1 MESELRPDYLNPP
14 PNPALETPPP
24 ELAEQQSPKPDKVP
38 SAPARFLQAGLRFI
52 SGNVRFPDRKRPGM
66 LSYDVDEVPPPALS
80 AALAFQQVLAMSI
93 SWIYVIVAVDSMGG
107 SRIDAQNLLRISM
120 IASGLATILQARG
133 GMLGSGYLCPA
144 SCSLTY
150 LAPTILAGRMGGF
163 PLIFGMTAINGLFTA
178 GLSRC
183 LRFLRILFPPDV
195 TGLIVSIVGIQ
206 LVAIGCPK
214 LLGRSPDHP
223 GASPQAAL
231 LGLITL
237 VAMIAPSVW
246 SKGKLRMFPIV
257 VGLAVGYVAVIFMGM
272 LSWAEIRAQWAQPLF
287 GIPHRAVYGMAFRP
301 SLLIPFFVIGIAATL
316 KTVGDVTL
324 CQKMNDSDWER
335 TDLKSASGGV
345 MANSL
350 GTIFSGLLGGV
361 AQNNASSCL
370 GLELATGV
378 TSRSIALPAGLIVI
392 ALAFIPGLAATF
404 SIMPA
409 PLMGALLIYSTCFLL
424 LGGLQVMTARM
435 LDARRIFAVGIALAF
450 GLSVEIAPEL
460 YRAVPELLRPVFASS
475 TALATVIA
483 VALGLLFRLGLHKNS
498 SIQLRAGQNNLDVI
512 NRFMEEQGA
521 AWGMR
526 QVVVSRAA
534 NAIYEFV
541 TNSGNLQ
548 LRSDLIGVTAQFDE
562 FHLDVEI
569 DYDGPVIELSDH
581 MPTMEELANGTGVAK
596 MAQYVIRA
604 SADNVRV
611 KPRGTHSTVFLHFEH

>member
-1 MESELRPDYLNPP
+1 LGSELRPDYPF
-14 PNPALETPPP
+14 PPP
-24 ELAEQQSPKPDKVP
+24 EPALATPQPAHAEEGIPKPGAVATSPKGL
-38 SAPARFLQAGLRFI
+38 LQACFRFI
-52 SGNVRFPDRKRPGM
+52 SGDARFSERKRPGI
-66 LSYDVDEVPPPALS
+66 LTYDVDEVPPAPLT

-93 SWIYVIVAVDSMGG
+93 GWIYVIVAVDSIGG
-107 SRIDAQNLLRISM
+107 SRIDAQNLLRMSM
-120 IASGLATILQARG
+120 LASGIATILQARG
-133 GMLGSGYLCPA
+133 GLLGSGYLCPA

-178 GLSRC
+178 GLSRF

-214 LLGRSPDHP
+214 LLGRSSDHP
-223 GASPQAAL
+223 GASPEAAL

-237 VAMIAPSVW
+237 VAMVAPTIW
-246 SKGKLRMFPIV
+246 SKGKLKLFPVFI
-257 VGLAVGYVAVIFMGM
+257 GLAVGYIAAILMGM
-272 LSWAEIRAQWAQPLF
+272 LSWADIQAQWAQPLI
-287 GIPHRAVYGMAFRP
+287 GIPHRAAFGIAFRP

-378 TSRSIALPAGLIVI
+378 TSRAIALPAGLIVI

-404 SIMPA
+404 AIMPA

-460 YRAVPELLRPVFASS
+460 YRNVPELLQPVFASS

-483 VALGLLFRLGLHKNS
+483 VALGLLFRLGLQKTS
-498 SIQLRAGQNNLDVI
+498 SIQLHAGENNLDTI
-512 NRFMEEQGA
+512 SRFMEEQGA

-526 QVVVSRAA
+526 QVVVSRATD
-534 NAIYEFV
+534 AIYEFI

-548 LRSDLIGVTAQFDE
+548 LRSDLFTVTSQFDE

-569 DYDGPVIELSDH
+569 EYDGPPIELSDR
-581 MPTMEELANGTGVAK
+581 MPTMEEIANGTGVAM
-596 MAQYVIRA
+596 MAQYIIRA
-604 SADNVRV
+604 SADHVRI
-611 KPRGTHSTVFLHFEH
+611 KPRGTHSTVMLHFEH

>member
-1 MESELRPDYLNPP
+1 MGSELGHEYLVPP
-14 PNPALETPPP
+14 PKSDLEVSPAGQP
-24 ELAEQQSPKPDKVP
+24 ADSPKPDAAA
-38 SAPARFLQAGLRFI
+38 SAPVRLIRACLRFI
-52 SGNVRFPDRKRPGM
+52 SGDARFPERKRPGA
-66 LSYDVDEVPPPALS
+66 LDYDVDEVPPPSLTF
-80 AALAFQQVLAMSI
+80 ALAFQQVLAMSI
-93 SWIYVIVAVDSMGG
+93 GWIYVIVAVDSIGG

-120 IASGLATILQARG
+120 LASGVATILQARG
-133 GMLGSGYLCPA
+133 GLLGSGYLCPA
-144 SCSLTY
+144 TCSLTY

-178 GLSRC
+178 GLSRF

-214 LLGRSPDHP
+214 LLGRSLAHP
-223 GASPQAAL
+223 GASPHAAL
-231 LGLITL
+231 LGFITL
-237 VAMIAPSVW
+237 VAMIAPTVW
-246 SKGKLRMFPIV
+246 SKGKLKLFPIFI
-257 VGLAVGYVAVIFMGM
+257 GLAVGYIAAIPMGM
-272 LSWAEIRAQWAQPLF
+272 ISWADIQAQWTQPF
-287 GIPHRAVYGMAFRP
+287 IGMPHRAAYGMTFRP
-301 SLLIPFFVIGIAATL
+301 SLLIPFLIIGIAATL

-378 TSRSIALPAGLIVI
+378 TSRAIALPAGLIVI

-404 SIMPA
+404 AIMP
-409 PLMGALLIYSTCFLL
+409 PPIMGAELIYSTCFLL
-424 LGGLQVMTARM
+424 LGGLQLMTARM
-435 LDARRIFAVGIALAF
+435 LDSRRIFAVGIALAF

-460 YRAVPELLRPVFASS
+460 YRTVPDILQPIFASS

-483 VALGLLFRLGLHKNS
+483 VALGLLFRLGLHKTS
-498 SIQLRAGQNNLDVI
+498 SIQLRAGDNNLDTI
-512 NRFMEEQGA
+512 NRFMEEHGA

-534 NAIYEFV
+534 DAVYEFV

-548 LRSDLIGVTAQFDE
+548 LSSDLLTVTAQFDE

-569 DYDGPVIELSDH
+569 DYDGPPIELSDR
-581 MPTMEELANGTGVAK
+581 MPTMEELANGTGVAM
-596 MAQYVIRA
+596 MAQYIIRA
-604 SADNVRV
+604 SADQVRV
-611 KPRGTHSTVFLHFEH
+611 KPRGTHSAVLLHFEH

>member
-1 MESELRPDYLNPP
+1 
-14 PNPALETPPP
+14 
-24 ELAEQQSPKPDKVP
+24 
-38 SAPARFLQAGLRFI
+38 
-52 SGNVRFPDRKRPGM
+52 
-66 LSYDVDEVPPPALS
+66 
-80 AALAFQQVLAMSI
+80 MSI
-93 SWIYVIVAVDSMGG
+93 GWIYVIVAVDSIGG

-120 IASGLATILQARG
+120 LASGVATILQARG
-133 GMLGSGYLCPA
+133 GLLGSGYLCPA
-144 SCSLTY
+144 TCSLTY

-178 GLSRC
+178 GLSRF

-214 LLGRSPDHP
+214 LLGRSLAHP
-223 GASPQAAL
+223 GASPHAAL
-231 LGLITL
+231 LGFITL
-237 VAMIAPSVW
+237 VAMIAPTVW
-246 SKGKLRMFPIV
+246 SKGKLKLFPIFI
-257 VGLAVGYVAVIFMGM
+257 GLAVGYIAAIPMGM
-272 LSWAEIRAQWAQPLF
+272 ISWADIQAQWTQPF
-287 GIPHRAVYGMAFRP
+287 IGMPHRAAYGMTFRP
-301 SLLIPFFVIGIAATL
+301 SLLIPFLIIGIAATL

-378 TSRSIALPAGLIVI
+378 TSRAIALPAGLIVI

-404 SIMPA
+404 AIMP
-409 PLMGALLIYSTCFLL
+409 PPIMGAELIYSTCFLL
-424 LGGLQVMTARM
+424 LGGLQLMTARM
-435 LDARRIFAVGIALAF
+435 LDSRRIFAVGIALAF

-460 YRAVPELLRPVFASS
+460 YRTVPDILQPIFASS

-483 VALGLLFRLGLHKNS
+483 VALGLLFRLGLHKTS
-498 SIQLRAGQNNLDVI
+498 SIQLRAGDNNLDTI
-512 NRFMEEQGA
+512 NRFMEEHGA

-534 NAIYEFV
+534 DAVYEFV

-548 LRSDLIGVTAQFDE
+548 LSSDLLTVTAQFDE

-569 DYDGPVIELSDH
+569 DYDGPPIELSDR
-581 MPTMEELANGTGVAK
+581 MPTMEELANGTGVAM
-596 MAQYVIRA
+596 MAQYIIRA
-604 SADNVRV
+604 SADQVRV
-611 KPRGTHSTVFLHFEH
+611 KPRGTHSAVLLHFEH